1 MERLQLLLLCLFYMV
16 TTFGQSYKENVKRA
30 KEIQL
35 NDEYICALGHG
46 ANLKQAS
53 NNALAALASQ
63 ISTTVKSEFNY
74 LMDEENNNGDIDV
87 STKVN
92 SIIRTYSHTTL
103 KNTLE
108 LVLEDEPKAT
118 VLRYILKKDLEEL
131 FEQRKNKVLEY
142 ASNAEKYEKEYK
154 VADALSNYYAALA
167 LLRSLPDGPN
177 VKIRLGYAEEQL
189 LMPLISKSVN
199 DILNNI
205 STKVE
210 SIADD
215 GDERTVVLHVTYKDQ
230 PAANFNYTYYN
241 GTQRS
246 DICSAKDGTGDITI
260 PKSLN
265 LSKIDLHAEYIC
277 EDEANYDRE
286 LQEVINNTDP
296 VPFRTAKLKL
306 EKGKEVK
313 PVDANNNMATAAM
326 AFTSNIGSRRI
337 DGIKNN
343 TPEKLPQNMVGAS
356 SLPGAFSLPETL
368 DDSKASPF
376 LDTMCKIEIAI
387 RQKNYGSAKDCF
399 TAEGFDMFTKLVNY
413 GNAKLLRAP
422 VLQFMENNGNVTC
435 RSFPM
440 SFSFSGN
447 RRTFV
452 EDVVFHLTPDGK
464 VYEVAFGLSKVAVN
478 DIMSREAWNDNEK
491 ATIVNFLESYKTAYA
506 LKRLDYISSIFS
518 NDALIITGSVVK
530 SSGNKEIS
538 PTNVGHVKYT
548 RQTKEQYMK
557 NLKACF
563 RSNEYVN
570 IHFADNIV
578 RRSGSNPNIYG
589 IQIKQDYYSS
599 SYGDTGYL
607 FLLIDFADPKAPLIH
622 VRTWQPD
629 KDPNIRDGRIGIQ
642 DFRF

>member
-1 MERLQLLLLCLFYMV
+1 MKRLQLLLSLLFCMIA
-16 TTFGQSYKENVKRA
+16 TFGQSYKENAKRA

-74 LMDEENNNGDIDV
+74 LMDEENSNGDIDV

-108 LVLEDEPKAT
+108 LVIEDEPKAT

-154 VADALSNYYAALA
+154 VADALSSYYAALA

-177 VKIRLGYAEEQL
+177 VKIRIGYAEEQL

-210 SIADD
+210 SIEDD
-215 GDERTVVLHVTYKDQ
+215 GDERTVVMHVTYKDQ

-246 DICSAKDGTGDITI
+246 DVCSAKDGTGDITI

-313 PVDANNNMATAAM
+313 AVVANNNVATAAV
-326 AFTSNIGSRRI
+326 AFTSNIGIRQINSI
-337 DGIKNN
+337 
-343 TPEKLPQNMVGAS
+343 TQNMADVS
-356 SLPGAFSLPETL
+356 SLPGTL
-368 DDSKASPF
+368 NDSKVAPF
-376 LDTMCKIEIAI
+376 LGTMHKIETAI

-422 VLQFMENNGNVTC
+422 VLQFMENNGNITC

-440 SFSFSGN
+440 SFSFNGN

-464 VYEVAFGLSKVAVN
+464 VYEVAFGLSQVAVN
-478 DIMSREAWNDNEK
+478 DIMSREAWNNNEK

-607 FLLIDFADPKAPLIH
+607 FLLIDFANPKAPLIH